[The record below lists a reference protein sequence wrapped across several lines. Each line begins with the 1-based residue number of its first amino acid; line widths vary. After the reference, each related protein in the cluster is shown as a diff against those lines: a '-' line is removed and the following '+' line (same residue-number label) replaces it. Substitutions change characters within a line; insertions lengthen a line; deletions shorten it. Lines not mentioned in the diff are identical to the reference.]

1 VQTTAAPRWRP
12 DQRCRESG
20 QLHNV
25 LGHEAERRWK
35 GASAHGR
42 TTVPR
47 WRLGC
52 EQHRSAEP
60 TEVAVRSSSGQPSQ
74 LSLLGRLDEKR
85 PGSQMKRGGSV
96 DNQPAQA
103 GSGSRLGVARF
114 RPGRCSALR
123 PRFGDARGRRR
134 TEIPAL
140 RPARQPTPSHGGLV
154 PVCQATTVPRPT
166 AVGAQRRPWRLRQG
180 SHRVGGGRD
189 AYGTA
194 AMVASNGSGL
204 DRSNAHRGPAAS
216 GSVSGLI
223 SAGRRTRRRGASCP
237 CIAGHVIAGPFLAT
251 RHLQEHAWS
260 GGVLGS

>member
-1 VQTTAAPRWRP
+1 VQTTAARGGA
-12 DQRCRESG
+12 QISVSRESG
-20 QLHNV
+20 QLRNV
-25 LGHEAERRWK
+25 LGREPERRWM

-134 TEIPAL
+134 REIPAL
-140 RPARQPTPSHGGLV
+140 RPALQPTPSRVQCLPSHGGLV
-154 PVCQATTVPRPT
+154 PVCQATTVPPSDS
-166 AVGAQRRPWRLRQG
+166 GRRPAPPVEAAPALARRRRRPRRLR
-180 SHRVGGGRD
+180 
-189 AYGTA
+189 
-194 AMVASNGSGL
+194 
-204 DRSNAHRGPAAS
+204 DRSNGCVERLRA
-216 GSVSGLI
+216 
-223 SAGRRTRRRGASCP
+223 
-237 CIAGHVIAGPFLAT
+237 
-251 RHLQEHAWS
+251 
-260 GGVLGS
+260 